1 MTESE
6 MPALASLEDAA
17 RDATDD
23 ALQEAPREDALARLP
38 VALAQPAAPPAPETA
53 ALLAAIER
61 LEIVLDTETQ
71 ALASLSLP
79 ELKELNRRKSLCLL
93 ELTRAARAYG
103 EDAARAGMRPRLER
117 LRATIA
123 RNQAVL
129 ETHLDAVRDI
139 AQTIATSLEARDS
152 DGTYSLAPGHGSL

>member
-1 MTESE
+1 MTETE
-6 MPALASLEDAA
+6 MPAATPLED
-17 RDATDD
+17 TDG
-23 ALQEAPREDALARLP
+23 ALHEDAVARLP
-38 VALAQPAAPPAPETA
+38 VALAQPSPAPETA

-61 LEIVLDTETQ
+61 LESVLDSETQ
-71 ALASLSLP
+71 ALSSLSLP

-103 EDAARAGMRPRLER
+103 EDVARAGMRPRLER

-139 AQTIATSLEARDS
+139 AQTIASSLEARES

>member
-1 MTESE
+1 MTDTET
-6 MPALASLEDAA
+6 PALASLEDD
-17 RDATDD
+17 RPYLSDD
-23 ALQEAPREDALARLP
+23 TPNEDAVARLP
-38 VALAQPAAPPAPETA
+38 VALAQPAPLAAPAPENA
-53 ALLAAIER
+53 ALLVAIER
-61 LEIVLDTETQ
+61 LESVLETETQ
-71 ALASLSLP
+71 ALSSLSLP

-93 ELTRAARAYG
+93 ELTRAARAHG

-139 AQTIATSLEARDS
+139 AQTIATSLEARES